1 MTAENT
7 LLSILVD
14 KINNDTL
21 VLPTLP
27 AIALKVRKAAED
39 PEADL
44 NKMADVIALDPSLSA
59 RIVKIANSAYM
70 NRTVKAESIQQA
82 VTRIGLLQIRN
93 TAMAL
98 AMEQLYVSKNAVIK
112 QYLENI
118 WQRNVNVMS
127 HALVLFQLYVKR
139 TKNRELNADT
149 MTLAGL
155 LHNIGVLPVL
165 TEAERHQEMYANPK
179 FLNLAFQKL
188 AGQIGTVI
196 VKEWGLGD
204 EYIRLVSGWRN
215 LKVVAPEAEYID
227 FVRLGAVAAGHM
239 EAQRDTIIDIASK
252 KQIIEDFEIVES
264 DEYQEL
270 FGSVKGVF
278 S

>member
-27 AIALKVRKAAED
+27 AIALKVRKTAED

-59 RIVKIANSAYM
+59 RIIKIANSAYM
-70 NRTVKAESIQQA
+70 SRSVKAESIQQA

-112 QYLENI
+112 QYLEQI

-127 HALVLFQLYVKR
+127 NALVLFQLYVSR
-139 TKNRELNADT
+139 TKNRTLNADT

-155 LHNIGVLPVL
+155 LHNIGVLPIL

-188 AGQIGTVI
+188 AAQIGTVI

-204 EYIRLVSGWRN
+204 DYIRLVSGWRN
-215 LKVVAPEAEYID
+215 VKVVSAEVEYID
-227 FVRLGAVAAGHM
+227 FVRLGAVASGHM
-239 EAQRDTIIDIASK
+239 ESQRETILDIAAK
-252 KQIIEDFEIVES
+252 KDILHDIAVLETA
-264 DEYQEL
+264 EYQGML
-270 FGSVKGVF
+270 GSVKGVF